1 MVLRAPIS
9 LLVSGLLAAGAGRG
23 RVQDAPATRPLRF
36 AVNMTTI
43 ESAPVFLA
51 AEGPSGAGI
60 GVSSGGIPLLV
71 SGEADA
77 ATNAETQALLRSA
90 ASPNL
95 RIVLTVAECYYRIVA
110 RRSAGIGRL
119 SDLKGKKV
127 GTSLSTSAHY
137 FLSKMARTAGL
148 SETDLTAVA
157 VRLPDMPASIKR
169 GDVDAIAIWEPEAH
183 NSEQALGAD
192 AIVFQDRSVYREL
205 FNLNTTAE
213 VLADPARRRALV
225 AAVAR
230 IVAASE
236 QITSRPPSVWPLVSS
251 KINVPQPTIS
261 AVWSHFR
268 FAGGLPRDLLD
279 VMVEEEQW
287 VAAAQKREPRT
298 RPAIEQ
304 LVDATVLRD
313 AAASL
318 RR

>member
-1 MVLRAPIS
+1 
-9 LLVSGLLAAGAGRG
+9 
-23 RVQDAPATRPLRF
+23 
-36 AVNMTTI
+36 MTTI

-110 RRSAGIGRL
+110 RRSAGISRL

-137 FLSKMARTAGL
+137 FLSKMARSAGV

-157 VRLPDMPASIKR
+157 VPLPDMPAAIKR
-169 GDVDAIAIWEPEAH
+169 GDVDAIAIWEPQAH

-230 IVAASE
+230 IVTASE
-236 QITSRPPSVWPLVSS
+236 QVTSRPPSVWPLVSS
-251 KINVPQPTIS
+251 KINVPQPTIA

-279 VMVEEEQW
+279 VMVEEERW
-287 VAAAQKREPRT
+287 VAGIQKREPRA

-313 AAASL
+313 AVASL

>member
-1 MVLRAPIS
+1 MTLRSALVVL
-9 LLVSGLLAAGAGRG
+9 VCGLLIAAAGLVRG
-23 RVQDAPATRPLRF
+23 QDTPSARPLRF

-60 GVSSGGIPLLV
+60 AVSSGGIPLLV
-71 SGEADA
+71 SGGADA

-90 ASPNL
+90 ASPNI

-110 RRSAGIGRL
+110 LRSAGISRA
-119 SDLKGKKV
+119 SDLKGRKI

-137 FLSKMARTAGL
+137 FLTRMARNAGL
-148 SETDLTAVA
+148 AETDVTAVSIP
-157 VRLPDMPASIKR
+157 LPEMPAALKR
-169 GDVDAIAIWEPEAH
+169 GDVDAIAIWEPQAR
-183 NSEQALGAD
+183 NAEQALGAD

-236 QITSRPPSVWPLVSS
+236 QVASRPQSVWPLVSS

-261 AVWSHFR
+261 QVWSHFR

-279 VMVEEEQW
+279 VMVEEERW
-287 VAAAQKREPRT
+287 VAGMQKREPRP

-313 AAASL
+313 AVASL
-318 RR
+318 GR